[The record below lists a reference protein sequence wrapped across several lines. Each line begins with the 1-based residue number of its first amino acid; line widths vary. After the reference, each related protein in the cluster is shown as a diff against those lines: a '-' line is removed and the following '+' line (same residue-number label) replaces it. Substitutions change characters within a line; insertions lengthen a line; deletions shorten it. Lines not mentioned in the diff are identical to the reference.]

1 MRAYES
7 ENKEGLSSE
16 STLFSE
22 KTMNEN
28 DYWFDYHIRLEDGQS
43 TRFHITLDAKTL
55 TMIPA
60 SRETYPGWTQLSYEQ
75 CECCPLSPK
84 THLYCPIAV
93 NIADL
98 VDRFKDILS
107 HKDCLVVCE
116 TAERTYSKKTSAMEG
131 LTSIFGIVMATSNC
145 PVMNFLKPM
154 ARFHLPFSSV
164 EETTARSTSLFLL
177 GQYFEY
183 KKGQVKEFDFD
194 RLEKSYSQ
202 VQLVNE
208 GLLARIHSLGNR
220 DADKNAIITLHSLSQ
235 FLSTEMDFSL
245 TTIAHLFE
253 RGDDG

>member
-1 MRAYES
+1 
-7 ENKEGLSSE
+7 
-16 STLFSE
+16 
-22 KTMNEN
+22 MNEN
-28 DYWFDYHIRLEDGQS
+28 AYWFKYHIELEDGQS
-43 TRFHITLDAKTL
+43 TRFHIALDPITL

-60 SRETYPGWTQLSYEQ
+60 SPEPYPSWTQLVYKQ

-84 THLYCPIAV
+84 THRYCPIAV
-93 NIADL
+93 NITDL

-107 HKDCLVVCE
+107 HKNCLVVCE
-116 TAERTYSKKTSAMEG
+116 TVDRTYSKKTSAMEG
-131 LTSIFGIVMATSNC
+131 LTSVFGIVMATSSC

-183 KKGQVKEFDFD
+183 KEGLVDSFDFNK
-194 RLEKSYSQ
+194 LEKRYAR

-208 GLLARIHSLGNR
+208 GLLARIRSLGNR

-235 FLSTEMDFSL
+235 FLSMEMGFSL
-245 TTIAHLFE
+245 TTIAHLFK
-253 RGDDG
+253 RVSDG